1 MFLIQLV
8 QFQPNK
14 QRKQLQTPI
23 TRQRNKISLNCFLT
37 TFSGKVG
44 FTGLGGFSGTGGFSA
59 TRGFSVDPEFVFLVC
74 LRRGS
79 GFG

>member
-1 MFLIQLV
+1 MIQLV

-14 QRKQLQTPI
+14 QREQLQTQI
-23 TRQRNKISLNCFLT
+23 TGQRNKISLNLT
-37 TFSGKVG
+37 TFSAKVG
-44 FTGLGGFSGTGGFSA
+44 FTGLGGFSGTGGFS
-59 TRGFSVDPEFVFLVC
+59 TTGGFSVNTGFVFFVC